1 MENHQIIMYL
11 FISIYVIYSL
21 RVTIKVIRNK
31 YLNRNQKIFNSITTW
46 LIPFIWGIIVLGMI
60 KPVDTTIKKG
70 TKSSSSNTDNWHHL
84 TGGGG
89 FNI

>member
-11 FISIYVIYSL
+11 FVSIYIIYSL

-31 YLNRNQKIFNSITTW
+31 YLNRNQKIFNSIATW
-46 LIPFIWGIIVLGMI
+46 LIPFIWGIIVLGMV

-70 TKSSSSNTDNWHHL
+70 TKSRSSNTDNWHHL